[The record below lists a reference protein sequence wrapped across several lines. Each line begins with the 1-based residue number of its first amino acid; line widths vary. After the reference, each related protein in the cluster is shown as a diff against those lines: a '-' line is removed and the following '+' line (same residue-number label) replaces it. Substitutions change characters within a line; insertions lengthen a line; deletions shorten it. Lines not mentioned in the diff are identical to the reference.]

1 MATICGLLPPHPLV
15 RDPHPS
21 CPTASPSLTHIRTHQ
36 WTLLVDGPRLRAW
49 GGFRKAPACCLE
61 NQKEDSDHFVLLLL
75 ILWVFK
81 NAAQSMKINSKWIE
95 DLDVRPKTTNLQ
107 KENIGWG
114 HVAGASFPTL
124 LRH

>member
-1 MATICGLLPPHPLV
+1 MWPATPTSSGQGPTPQLPDCQPEPHPH
-15 RDPHPS
+15 PHS
-21 CPTASPSLTHIRTHQ
+21 TVDVAGGWTASQSL
-36 WTLLVDGPRLRAW
+36 

-61 NQKEDSDHFVLLLL
+61 NQKEDSDHFILLLL

-95 DLDVRPKTTNLQ
+95 DLDVRPKTTNFQ

-114 HVAGASFPTL
+114 HLAGASFPTL